1 MTAHDGGLRRS
12 STEGDAGRVKAPAPG
27 SGEPVPDPE
36 PFMNRRL
43 HERAGPAAQL
53 WELTD
58 TGHVG
63 GIFAHPE
70 EYQGRMLSLFD
81 AALLGQ
87 R

>member
-1 MTAHDGGLRRS
+1 
-12 STEGDAGRVKAPAPG
+12 
-27 SGEPVPDPE
+27 
-36 PFMNRRL
+36 MNRRL